1 MYSLQ
6 CWRTVHRPTYI
17 LSTDLPYPILRLSA
31 STSRQ
36 NCALK
41 SHFPSAANHQQLS
54 LNLPTDVII
63 IIVIYSL
70 TARVVGAPQMI
81 LQPVSSISLFSTALW
96 DLTNSRPVHSLMLSS
111 RFFLFLSCLL
121 PPFTVPCKMVLARSD
136 ERET

>member
-70 TARVVGAPQMI
+70 NMRVVGALRNQFP
-81 LQPVSSISLFSTALW
+81 P
-96 DLTNSRPVHSLMLSS
+96 LSS
-111 RFFLFLSCLL
+111 FLHCPLGLGEFQACPFADVVSPPLLLSALSSS
-121 PPFTVPCKMVLARSD
+121 PFHCALQDGFGQT
-136 ERET
+136 